1 MRSLIWGVLA
11 PFLVVENF
19 ARGGGSLVST
29 ETRMKQIDLGGGVV
43 ASSPNDLA
51 TVILAA
57 SDKQVTEKSIEDAEG
72 RADFLISTDALN
84 YWRIAWRCSAEW
96 GMRGLDEA
104 LAAEIRSAVCALRG
118 YEEDDFDS
126 AIQATR
132 GRARLPFGWTALDL
146 AWKLSQKEPI
156 RLLDPRL
163 AGKRVPTSIAGI
175 ARQLQLLQGA
185 DPILL
190 PIDQLRAMLEQRK
203 IVVSGAVQRLVEGE
217 MSWTMPTRLYHTG
230 KAREFRFV
238 GVEGEHFEKVVPPS

>member
-1 MRSLIWGVLA
+1 M
-11 PFLVVENF
+11 
-19 ARGGGSLVST
+19 ST
-29 ETRMKQIDLGGGVV
+29 ETRMKPIDLGAGVV

-57 SDKQVTEKSIEDAEG
+57 SDKQVAEKSIEDAEG
-72 RADFLISTDALN
+72 RADFQISTDALN

-96 GMRGLDEA
+96 GMTGLDEA
-104 LAAEIRSAVCALRG
+104 LAAEIRSAVCSSRG

-146 AWKLSQKEPI
+146 AWKLSKEDPI
-156 RLLDPRL
+156 RLLDPQL
-163 AGKRVPTSIAGI
+163 AGKRVPTAIAAI

-185 DPILL
+185 EPILL

-203 IVVSGAVQRLVEGE
+203 IVVSGGVQRLIEAKVLDYADK
-217 MSWTMPTRLYHTG
+217 TYHTG

-238 GVEGEHFEKVVPPS
+238 GVEGEHFEKGVPPS